1 MMTEKG
7 GFTLK
12 NISILGVTGSIGTQ
26 ALDVI
31 KDKENEI
38 KLIGI
43 TAHKNYEKLIEI
55 IEEFNPQ
62 YVGITDEKC
71 FEKVKCFCE
80 RNKKQIILYG
90 GEGALEK
97 IATLDEIDTV
107 LTSVVGIVGL
117 KPTIKAIEAKKN
129 IALANKETLVV
140 AGDIVKTAA
149 KKNNVKI
156 VPVDSEHGAI
166 FQCLQGNNRNEVNKI
181 ILTASGGPFRGR
193 SRDDLKEITPNEA
206 LKHPKWNMGKKISI
220 DSSTLVNK
228 GLEVIEAHYLFDVDY
243 DDIEVV
249 VHPQSIIHSM
259 VEYKDNSIIAQLG
272 STDMRLPIQYALTYP
287 VRKKAVA
294 NPLDFRTLKELTF
307 EQPDMETFRCLQLAY
322 KAGKLGGNMTA
333 IYNGANEIAVDL
345 FLNNKIKYLQIE
357 EIIEDCMNKFEHV
370 KNPNLEEVLN
380 IDKEVREYVLKR
392 YL

>member
-1 MMTEKG
+1 M
-7 GFTLK
+7 
-12 NISILGVTGSIGTQ
+12 
-26 ALDVI
+26 
-31 KDKENEI
+31 
-38 KLIGI
+38 
-43 TAHKNYEKLIEI
+43 
-55 IEEFNPQ
+55 
-62 YVGITDEKC
+62 
-71 FEKVKCFCE
+71 
-80 RNKKQIILYG
+80 
-90 GEGALEK
+90 
-97 IATLDEIDTV
+97 
-107 LTSVVGIVGL
+107 
-117 KPTIKAIEAKKN
+117 
-129 IALANKETLVV
+129 
-140 AGDIVKTAA
+140 
-149 KKNNVKI
+149 KI

-181 ILTASGGPFRGR
+181 ILTASGGPFRGKT
-193 SRDDLKEITPNEA
+193 RDDLKEITPKEA

-243 DDIEVV
+243 EDIEVV

-307 EQPDMETFRCLQLAY
+307 EQPDMETFRCLKLAY